1 MWARLHDIER
11 ITNGLVNAADL
22 QRRPFGRSSR
32 ISVICP
38 TTEERVLYHPQ
49 LYNCFAAQSWQDKE
63 LVVVDTGCRASPFLR
78 NKMLE
83 DQRLVY
89 VHFKVA
95 ATEWPVGLKRNI
107 AIILATGA
115 FIAHFDDDDLYSPQ
129 YLDVM
134 LQGLQD
140 AQGITLASWF
150 VWDACCGKVAKV
162 APKADGSQDS
172 WLLGYGFSY
181 VYRRCVALAQPFPHC
196 HFGED
201 FHFLSGL
208 RDRGRIRT
216 LHDKNGHVLHVQQGM
231 NLSNSH
237 GQEIPINEVAKMP
250 VAEVPG
256 FPPLLR
262 LELESSYISVG
273 LVGWRPPPLLHLSS
287 MRQSLQK
294 MGVQLKSEGSSELEE
309 GSVLVSYCVRRGPQ
323 VFVEPGRLYAAE
335 ERFTTGTPDGAW
347 QRSRLPADVAK
358 RCCAEVVALRRVACQ
373 WLSRCPPQ
381 SWALEEFEGFLLL
394 QSRYASHMALLAAVW
409 RMSSLFPRVRIE
421 FDIEREDPEYAVATQ
436 AFEQQRRALQH
447 FLVHR

>member
-1 MWARLHDIER
+1 M
-11 ITNGLVNAADL
+11 
-22 QRRPFGRSSR
+22 SR
-32 ISVICP
+32 VC
-38 TTEERVLYHPQ
+38 
-49 LYNCFAAQSWQDKE
+49 
-63 LVVVDTGCRASPFLR
+63 
-78 NKMLE
+78 
-83 DQRLVY
+83 
-89 VHFKVA
+89 
-95 ATEWPVGLKRNI
+95 
-107 AIILATGA
+107 
-115 FIAHFDDDDLYSPQ
+115 DLYVDLHSHTFRRRCLFLP
-129 YLDVM
+129 LGTE
-134 LQGLQD
+134 L
-140 AQGITLASWF
+140 GIFLYSVPAE
-150 VWDACCGKVAKV
+150 DACCGKVAKV

-447 FLVHR
+447 FLAGQRFRDV